1 MTPVTQYVLRNQ
13 PSSQPATIA
22 AKVNGINFPAGA
34 SGYTHYEYAQF
45 ATAAGYTHVFSPSFY
60 AETIASQ
67 QWYQEQNF
75 AGGTPGA
82 NFESQ
87 MGLPNNFGEGGFPY
101 FENIVFPV
109 NGTQFV
115 YGMTTIA
122 SAIDENLV
130 KTIGKH
136 QLMFGGRLRHER
148 IGSRTDQA
156 QDNIQFNGDATG
168 LYNPTTSPTNSPYA
182 NTGQLNADFFIGG
195 AASYAVNQEPPYLH
209 MHTWEFDAY
218 LQDDY
223 HVAHNLTLNLGVRYE
238 AHPAIWIK
246 GGLANG
252 FDLKNDAMVLGAP
265 ISTLIS
271 EGYTTQAAIT
281 NDEFDGAKFETAS
294 QAGLPAGLINNDNT
308 VIEPRFGFAWQ
319 ALPKWGTVVRSGYG
333 IYAFR
338 PRCAA
343 RISSSAAITPSS
355 WATARALSPPHSLPS
370 RPTAIC

>member
-1 MTPVTQYVLRNQ
+1 M
-13 PSSQPATIA
+13 
-22 AKVNGINFPAGA
+22 
-34 SGYTHYEYAQF
+34 
-45 ATAAGYTHVFSPSFY
+45 
-60 AETIASQ
+60 
-67 QWYQEQNF
+67 
-75 AGGTPGA
+75 
-82 NFESQ
+82 
-87 MGLPNNFGEGGFPY
+87 
-101 FENIVFPV
+101 

-130 KTIGKH
+130 KTISKH

-168 LYNPTTSPTNSPYA
+168 LYNPSTSATNSPYA

-209 MHTWEFDAY
+209 MHTWKFDAY
-218 LQDDY
+218 LQDNY

-294 QAGLPAGLINNDNT
+294 QAGLPASLINNDNT
-308 VIEPRFGFAWQ
+308 VFEPRFGFAWQ

-333 IYAFR
+333 IYAFQVPLR
-338 PRCAA
+338 
-343 RISSSAAITPSS
+343 SAYKFLGGNNPFQL
-355 WATARALSPPHSLPS
+355 ATARTLSPPHSSHLDQQRSTDLAAIDGSRRNLCNLRLHAGHGRKFDRRDQHKHHHCHPAGLCQHFCGFRLPGRS
-370 RPTAIC
+370 GHPIQLHH